1 MFGFSKKNKDIKT
14 QEIKAFN
21 WARKAIEAFILL
33 SEWAKARKAL
43 EEITFKE
50 NEWLNKSLNK
60 IKEEFAEDS
69 IKLEKEKKK
78 KIDIFNKREKQISKL
93 RKKLDILE
101 AKYIDNL
108 SKERFKIRFKKIK
121 IEINNLI
128 WNDRSID
135 AMSLL
140 KKFLEEN
147 KENSSVIDFYNSE
160 KKKVIANIEKQ
171 RKKEQ
176 EKIRKNTREEALALI
191 WRDVKIKDYND
202 DENIEKEPWI
212 IWQFRKSIN
221 YYKNLKEKIR
231 KKKILE
237 EVILLIE
244 EDSQTDMD
252 IKREKLE
259 NVHKWLIKELNNKEM
274 IWYDI
279 YGKILWAD
287 KISGD
292 TFGLEETKEDYIF
305 FIWDATG
312 HWIKAGFIIT
322 ILNKILRENIAKKFE
337 EIIYLINN
345 WLKQD
350 LSTRNFITWIFYK
363 ISKKDNSIDY
373 IGMWHEPMFIYR
385 KNEKKVEKV
394 IWWWIAWWIRLIKSI
409 DDVKSK
415 NLKMNQWDIILVFSD
430 GIVENKWINGE
441 YYGMDKLTEAFATA
455 AENQDDI
462 KIIYDYILNDVKL
475 FKWSG
480 IFWDDA
486 TMILLKREEQKDIV
500 KEDDAYLEEI
510 KKREGLM
517 KKDLKKMKW
526 KRRDEVEKEVED
538 IRKKKEIARIV
549 KSLENL
555 WYTWEVLKLKEEAI
569 RFIKKWFIDK
579 KINFFLKK
587 AIDNEKTYKLK
598 QKNQKLQ
605 IKYNIL
611 NELLKKWD
619 AKSVINEIEDIISKD
634 WNV

>member
-14 QEIKAFN
+14 QDIKAFN
-21 WARKAIEAFILL
+21 WAKKAIEAFILL